1 MGVLGIATRTRRIQ
15 PQRLRV
21 AVATA
26 YTMWTQCGSCE
37 RSRKCR
43 THCEPDAD
51 SAECCKCIDAVYKKI
66 YGGEG

>member
-1 MGVLGIATRTRRIQ
+1 MSVASIAAKTKRVQ

-21 AVATA
+21 AIATA

-37 RSRKCR
+37 YSRKCR

-51 SAECCKCIDAVYKKI
+51 SVRCCECIQRTHDMI
-66 YGGEG
+66 YGGKV